1 MKLAEALQERAD
13 LQRRV
18 EELAVRIED
27 NAIVQ
32 EGEKTVED
40 PNELIKELNICLDRL
55 EEITAKINLANCST
69 KVGNITLTELIA
81 KKDKLRKKIEL
92 YRRITTAGSQTA
104 TRATR
109 TEIKILSAVDV
120 KAMQKTADALSKEL
134 RETDNLIQSTN
145 WTQDL

>member
-13 LQRRV
+13 LQRKI

-40 PNELIKELNICLDRL
+40 PKELMRELDASLDRL
-55 EEITAKINLANCST
+55 EEITARINLANCST
-69 KVGNITLTELIA
+69 KVGDLTLTELIA

-92 YRRITTAGSQTA
+92 YRRITTAGSQTV

-109 TEIKILSAVDV
+109 TEIKILSAIEV
-120 KAMQKTADALSKEL
+120 KSLQKTADAISKEL
-134 RETDNLIQSTN
+134 RETDNLIQATN
-145 WTQDL
+145 WTQEL

>member
-13 LQRRV
+13 LQRKI

-40 PNELIKELNICLDRL
+40 PKELMRELDASLDRL
-55 EEITAKINLANCST
+55 EEITARINLANCST
-69 KVGNITLTELIA
+69 KVGDLTLTELIA

-109 TEIKILSAVDV
+109 TEIKILSAVEV
-120 KAMQKTADALSKEL
+120 KSLQKTADTLSKEL
-134 RETDNLIQSTN
+134 RETDNLIQATN
-145 WTQDL
+145 WTQEL